1 MATAYTSDS
10 MQEMIEWMDRA
21 QREDAPWAYGAAPK
35 DLPRQPV
42 RGKGGKP
49 TGEYLPTGR
58 EAIKQMELQMG
69 RKMTPTG
76 ANPKGKGIELPT
88 RPDHN
93 EELRRQQQASADAI
107 MGPLDVLATSM
118 ERKWGVGRLQT
129 LVNEEWAVKFHS
141 AATKLNLAIATLDL
155 MQIREKAE
163 VMRRGW
169 VKLDEL
175 ATATGQEPWQMADVW
190 EVQAPNGQIYAIVRS
205 DIDQRNA
212 ERKDGVATY
221 TLAEVAK
228 ILQAWDEDGQV
239 SILKAQFPDA
249 RVVKAGFVKPAV
261 IAKIDDP
268 SYGC

>member
-1 MATAYTSDS
+1 MATAFTSDS
-10 MQEMIEWMDRA
+10 MQEMIEWMDRV
-21 QREDAPWAYGAAPK
+21 QREDAPWAYGEAPK
-35 DLPRQPV
+35 ELPRQPI

-69 RKMTPTG
+69 RAMTPAG
-76 ANPKGKGIELPT
+76 SNPRGKGTELPS
-88 RPDHN
+88 RVDQN

-107 MGPLDVLATSM
+107 LAPLDAVATAM

-129 LVNEEWAVKFHS
+129 LVDEEWALKFQS
-141 AATKLNLAIATLDL
+141 AATKLNLAIAGIDL
-155 MQIREKAE
+155 NGIREKAE

-175 ATATGQEPWQMADVW
+175 ATAAGHQPWVRPDVW
-190 EVQAPNGQIYAIVRS
+190 EVQAPNGTVYAIVRT

-212 ERKDGVATY
+212 EQKDGVATY

-249 RVVKAGFVKPAV
+249 RVVKAGFVKPAA
-261 IAKIDDP
+261 IAKVDDP
-268 SYGC
+268 SYGI

>member
-1 MATAYTSDS
+1 MATAFTTDS
-10 MQEMIEWMDRA
+10 MAEMFEWMDKV
-21 QREDAPWAYGAAPK
+21 QREDSPWLYGEAPK

-69 RKMTPTG
+69 RKMTPAG
-76 ANPKGKGIELPT
+76 ANPRGIGTELPSRT
-88 RPDHN
+88 DHN

-107 MGPLDVLATSM
+107 LAPLDAVATAM

-129 LVNEEWAVKFHS
+129 LVDEEWSMKFQS
-141 AATKLNLAIATLDL
+141 AAGKLNLAIAATDL
-155 MQIREKAE
+155 TAIREKAE

-175 ATATGQEPWQMADVW
+175 ATAAGHQPWQRADVW
-190 EVQAPNGQIYAIVRS
+190 EVQAPNGTVYAIART

-212 ERKDGVATY
+212 EQKDGVATY

-239 SILKAQFPDA
+239 SIIKAQFPDA
-249 RVVKAGFVKPAV
+249 RIVKAGFTKPAV
-261 IAKIDDP
+261 IDPLDDP
-268 SYGC
+268 SFGN